1 MQAGR
6 LADRIAIRRAT
17 VASNGFNEPVETWA
31 TLTTVWASAAPVMD
45 GERWQA
51 GQTIAQQSYRFTIR
65 WSSVVANVN
74 PRDRILFRGREYDIA
89 GVKDTVRNTW
99 REITAT
105 ARAE

>member
-17 VASNGFNEPVETWA
+17 VAADGFNEPVETWA
-31 TLTTVWASAAPVMD
+31 TLATVWASAMPVMD

-65 WSSVVANVN
+65 WSSAVADVN
-74 PRDRILFRGREYDIA
+74 PRDRILFGGKEYDIN
-89 GVKDTVRNTW
+89 GVKDTVVNTW

>member
-1 MQAGR
+1 MDAGR
-6 LADRIAIRRAT
+6 LDARIAIRRAT
-17 VASNGFNEPVETWA
+17 VTADAFNEPAETWA
-31 TLTTVWASAAPVMD
+31 TLATVAAQAVPVMD

-65 WSSVVANVN
+65 WSLGVADVN
-74 PRDRILFRGREYDIA
+74 PRDRIVYDGRTYDIG
-89 GVKDTVRNTW
+89 GVKDIGRNAW

>member
-1 MQAGR
+1 MDAGK
-6 LADRIAIRRAT
+6 LDTRIAIRRAT
-17 VASNGFNEPVETWA
+17 VTADAFNEPAETWA
-31 TLTTVWASAAPVMD
+31 TLATVFAYAMPIMD

-65 WSSVVANVN
+65 WSLGVSDVN
-74 PRDRILFRGREYDIA
+74 PRDRIIYDGREYDIS
-89 GVKDTVRNTW
+89 GVKDIGRNEF